1 MDYLELILINKSNL
15 QDKLIRVND
24 LEKEIYNFNSRELYI
39 LDGKNSFDISSLVIK
54 KNCILL
60 KLDFIRIIAF
70 KEKVYL
76 VKLKS
81 EPFKKIYEK
90 LNNYILKFNDDKKF
104 HLYFLDFVF
113 TEILMYFDELIKGIT
128 LKISNNNEL
137 IKSGSYTYSSVREI
151 QSNLLSLEYRI
162 KEIKSLLE
170 ELSDNKGDIKELTLD
185 QKNIDDVEEMI
196 ETYFLKFQDLSND
209 ISRLTREMD
218 NVQKLVNIDLAKKR
232 NLYAVFNIYLSIISL
247 SLSFGSFI
255 GSMFGMNLR
264 NNFEKSNLAFT
275 LAFILS
281 LLIILI
287 SISLQI
293 LYFRNLINI

>member
-1 MDYLELILINKSNL
+1 MFENICIIGCGLIGSSILRAINKKNL
-15 QDKLIRVND
+15 CKKVSVYDKSKDVTA
-24 LEKEIYNFNSRELYI
+24 F
-39 LDGKNSFDISSLVIK
+39 IK
-54 KNCILL
+54 Q
-60 KLDFIRIIAF
+60 
-70 KEKVYL
+70 E
-76 VKLKS
+76 
-81 EPFKKIYEK
+81 
-90 LNNYILKFNDDKKF
+90 
-104 HLYFLDFVF
+104 
-113 TEILMYFDELIKGIT
+113 
-128 LKISNNNEL
+128 
-137 IKSGSYTYSSVREI
+137 
-151 QSNLLSLEYRI
+151 NLC
-162 KEIKSLLE
+162 K
-170 ELSDNKGDIKELTLD
+170 
-185 QKNIDDVEEMI
+185 
-196 ETYFLKFQDLSND
+196 DLSND